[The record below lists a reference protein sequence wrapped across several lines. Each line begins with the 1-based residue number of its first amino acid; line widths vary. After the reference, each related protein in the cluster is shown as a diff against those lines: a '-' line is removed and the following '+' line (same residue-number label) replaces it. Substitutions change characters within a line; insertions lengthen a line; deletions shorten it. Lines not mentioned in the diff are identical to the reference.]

1 MNKSV
6 EEMPTVTAR
15 EIVATRVFHA
25 PRELVFRMW
34 TDREH
39 ISNWWGP
46 RGFTTTT
53 YEMDVRPGGVWGHVM
68 HGPDGTDYDNKIV
81 YREIAEPERLVY
93 SHVSPPPF
101 EMIVTFTQFGHNTQV
116 TARMLFES
124 ATLRDRVAREHGAV
138 EGLHQTLERLEEQVS
153 NMPADGSPGREFT
166 ISREFN
172 APRELVFNAWTEAER
187 LAEWWG
193 PKGFKIRV
201 AKLDVRPGGVFH
213 YSMTTP
219 GGEDWWGRFVYREVV
234 PPERMVFVSSF
245 SDAEGG
251 VTRAPFNPA
260 FPLEVLSTIT
270 FTEHDGR
277 TTITLRG
284 VPLNASEEESK
295 TFDGM
300 VKSMQQG
307 WTGTLD
313 QLADYLGKQ

>member
-1 MNKSV
+1 
-6 EEMPTVTAR
+6 MPTATER

-53 YEMDVRPGGVWGHVM
+53 YEMDVRPGGVWRHVM
-68 HGPDGTDYDNKIV
+68 HGPDGTDYENEIV
-81 YREIAEPERLVY
+81 YREIAEPELLVY

-101 EMIVTFTQFGHNTQV
+101 ETIVTFTKVGDNTQV

-153 NMPADGSPGREFT
+153 KMSADGSPEREFT

-172 APRELVFNAWTEAER
+172 APRELVFKAWTEAER

-201 AKLDVRPGGVFH
+201 AKLDVRPGGIFH

-219 GGEDWWGRFVYREVV
+219 GSEDWWGRFVYREVV
-234 PPERMVFVSSF
+234 PPERIVFVNSF

-251 VTRAPFNPA
+251 VTRAPFSPT

-295 TFDGM
+295 TFEGM
-300 VKSMQQG
+300 AKSMQQG
-307 WTGTLD
+307 WSGTLD
-313 QLADYLGKQ
+313 QLAEYLAKP